1 MSGVTQ
7 QLATLQRQLEAQRE
21 QLAQL
26 EKQLKYKLCYKCGAK
41 AKLCG
46 TEFRV
51 RAVQPGRLF
60 LVEEK
65 IAGEWETLTRRKTRG
80 EAETAIEETK
90 EYRKR
95 KEERRLR
102 LGVPAKENRCLIAQE
117 KTAL

>member
-7 QLATLQRQLEAQRE
+7 QLATLQRQLEVQRE
-21 QLAQL
+21 RLAHL
-26 EKQLKYKLCYKCGAK
+26 EKQLKHKLCYKCGAR

-65 IAGEWETLTRRKTRG
+65 ISGEWETLTRRKTRR
-80 EAETAIEETK
+80 EAEAAVEETK

-102 LGVPAKENRCLIAQE
+102 LGIKENRCLIAQE